1 MALDI
6 PLPKQVFG
14 HPWLLQGESKMSKS
28 KGNVIYADDLV
39 DIFGVDAVRYFVL
52 HEIPYDNDGSITWDL
67 LVERINSDL
76 ANVLGNLVN
85 RTIAMSNKYFG
96 GIVENKNVCEDV
108 DQELKDLALAM
119 PAKSIAK
126 MDEFKASNALDEIF
140 NLLRRTN
147 KYIDETM
154 PWALAKDETKKDRL
168 ATVLYNLIEAIRF
181 SAVML
186 YPYMPSTAKKILD
199 QINTDQRDF
208 ESLKEFGN
216 YASGTKVVEKPEML
230 FARLDPK
237 EVAKKV
243 EVIEAKQ
250 KASIKA
256 VKEKKE
262 KEAKE
267 TKEKITIDDFSK
279 IQLKVGK
286 VIKCEKHPNA
296 DKLLVSQIDVGE
308 ETPRQIVS
316 GIADVY
322 SPEEFVG
329 KKVIVVTNL
338 KPAKLRGVES
348 QGMVLAGGDKK
359 VLGVVAAGELPVGTT
374 IR

>member
-1 MALDI
+1 M
-6 PLPKQVFG
+6 
-14 HPWLLQGESKMSKS
+14 
-28 KGNVIYADDLV
+28 
-39 DIFGVDAVRYFVL
+39 
-52 HEIPYDNDGSITWDL
+52 
-67 LVERINSDL
+67 
-76 ANVLGNLVN
+76 
-85 RTIAMSNKYFG
+85 
-96 GIVENKNVCEDV
+96 

-154 PWALAKDETKKDRL
+154 PWVLAKDETKKDRL

-186 YPYMPSTAKKILD
+186 YPYMPSTSTKILD

-208 ESLKEFGN
+208 ESLKEFGK

-267 TKEKITIDDFSK
+267 TKEEITIDDFSK

-359 VLGVVAAGELPVGTT
+359 VLGVVEAGELPVGTT